1 MANECKVMS
10 GAWGYLRA
18 RRKAPDAA
26 AVAGKARLAVAFA
39 PPCRNRP
46 WTQGL
51 IADFAVTR
59 P

>member
-10 GAWGYLRA
+10 GPWGCLRA
-18 RRKAPDAA
+18 CRKAPDAA
-26 AVAGKARLAVAFA
+26 AVAGKARLTAAFA
-39 PPCRNRP
+39 PPCRYRP
-46 WTQGL
+46 RTQGL

>member
-26 AVAGKARLAVAFA
+26 AVAGKARLAGETL
-39 PPCRNRP
+39 PPCRYRP
-46 WTQGL
+46 RTQGL